1 MKNGWKQY
9 PCKFQDQV
17 HKNKL
22 ILPEK
27 FYDSISTGRE
37 FLQHNRF
44 GSFAPERTNQVGQF
58 FIDGQNYMSAVADA
72 ILAATE
78 EIYIADWW
86 LSPEIYL
93 KRGLEFDE
101 KFRLDRLL
109 KKKAVSGK
117 SMKGF
122 FFSKFYFSFRMKE

>member
-1 MKNGWKQY
+1 M
-9 PCKFQDQV
+9 
-17 HKNKL
+17 
-22 ILPEK
+22 
-27 FYDSISTGRE
+27 
-37 FLQHNRF
+37 QHNRF
-44 GSFAPERTNQVGQF
+44 GSFAPERTNQVGQY

-93 KRGLEFDE
+93 KRGSDFDE

-117 SMKGF
+117 SEKVWKGF
-122 FFSKFYFSFRMKE
+122 FFKVLISLLG

>member
-1 MKNGWKQY
+1 MDGSNIHANFRTRYIKTSSFFPPK
-9 PCKFQDQV
+9 
-17 HKNKL
+17 KL
-22 ILPEK
+22 YNSFP
-27 FYDSISTGRE
+27 TGRE

-44 GSFAPERTNQVGQF
+44 GSFAPERTNQVGQY

-93 KRGLEFDE
+93 KRGSEFDE

-117 SMKGF
+117 SEKVWKGF
-122 FFSKFYFSFRMKE
+122 FFKVLISLLG